1 MPVDVGVHLLHQI
14 LPKYP
19 QLARVGKQGLHA
31 KHSDGVAALRV
42 LLAARKNFLVDLEGN
57 AEVELKRYLF

>member
-14 LPKYP
+14 FLEYL

-31 KHSDGVAALRV
+31 KRSDGVAALRV